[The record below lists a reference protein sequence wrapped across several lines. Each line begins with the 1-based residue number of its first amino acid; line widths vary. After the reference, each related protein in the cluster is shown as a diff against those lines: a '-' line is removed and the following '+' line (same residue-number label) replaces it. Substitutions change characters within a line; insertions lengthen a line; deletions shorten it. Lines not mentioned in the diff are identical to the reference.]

1 MSEKDMKLNKQN
13 SKKTNS
19 INSDNEERGFQF
31 VVPIDE
37 QIITNINK
45 ILRDYNI
52 KLERTEFNLTSKF
65 TTNELRRLQ
74 IEIGKYN
81 NFIIQYE
88 KLSIDNDKIKIKIKS
103 KELNEMQTKIE
114 EVLNIKELILLDLKK
129 TNLNDEEKNEL
140 FNELEKLFKNYKTK
154 KKAHQL
160 VSIIYI
166 KLYININQN
175 EGTNVGY
182 FYLSNKN
189 DDMEFKKLHIR
200 EKVGL
205 SEKTMTNQ
213 MKLLYKI
220 FGIDIS
226 KYQPDNYHGKTEN
239 NQFNY
244 NFNSLQYQILSIL
257 IELLKK
263 YPLPTTPNNIDYIN
277 AINESI
283 SKSNAQEF
291 EDFFK
296 LGIEKVKDIEFRKLK
311 KILDTD
317 FSFQTMKRL
326 SAESDIL
333 EKNLIT
339 FFNAVK
345 ESNFYENVILYQKL
359 SSAIEKVLFE
369 HQDEKENYNKFINTL
384 KSNDDSII
392 TCDNDVSSRY
402 QSLKELILSGKSGD
416 FNALYDEFINYSSI
430 AYKHEITEEET
441 NSISTSPH
449 TSTNIKEVFIDKYN
463 FKIPF
468 IDQILLKSLQS
479 DNKKFLDAKNLYL
492 KEYLAHSSL
501 DNSVSSTQS
510 FIPDREI
517 QEGIN
522 HLNQAIDHLGL
533 QLLKKDMRNH
543 NQYTS
548 YTHPFL
554 KELRRMKRQVSIF
567 NRDSINRKSRTTNE
581 IYNYKPKNTN
591 IFTDRISELVK
602 ELIYLKIKKELYNS
616 SKYTD

>member
-1 MSEKDMKLNKQN
+1 MGKKERTLNKQN
-13 SKKTNS
+13 SKISNS
-19 INSDNEERGFQF
+19 ANSDKEERGFQF

-37 QIITNINK
+37 QIITNINN

-65 TTNELRRLQ
+65 TTNELGRLQ
-74 IEIGKYN
+74 REVGKYN

-88 KLSIDNDKIKIKIKS
+88 KLSIDNEKIKIKLKS

-129 TNLNDEEKNEL
+129 TSLNDEEKNEL

-182 FYLSNKN
+182 FYLSNKS
-189 DDMEFKKLHIR
+189 DDMEFKKLHVR

-226 KYQPDNYHGKTEN
+226 KYQPDNYHGKAEN

-244 NFNSLQYQILSIL
+244 NFNSLEYQILSSL
-257 IELLKK
+257 IKLLKK
-263 YPLPTTPNNIDYIN
+263 YPLPTTPNNIDYID
-277 AINESI
+277 AINESM
-283 SKSNAQEF
+283 SKSNAQKF

-296 LGIEKVKDIEFRKLK
+296 LGIKEVKDIEFRKLK
-311 KILDTD
+311 KVLDTD

-326 SAESDIL
+326 AVESDIL
-333 EKNLIT
+333 EKKLIT

-369 HQDEKENYNKFINTL
+369 HQDEKENYNKFINSL
-384 KSNDDSII
+384 RSNDDSII
-392 TCDNDVSSRY
+392 TCDNNIVSGY
-402 QSLKELILSGKSGD
+402 HSLKELILSGKSDD

-430 AYKHEITEEET
+430 AHEHEIIEEDT
-441 NSISTSPH
+441 DSINTSSN
-449 TSTNIKEVFIDKYN
+449 TSINTKEVLIDKYN

-468 IDQILLKSLQS
+468 IDQILLKTLQS
-479 DNKKFLDAKNLYL
+479 DNKKFLDAKNLYS
-492 KEYLAHSSL
+492 KEYFAQSSL
-501 DNSVSSTQS
+501 ENIISSTQS
-510 FIPDREI
+510 FTPDREI

-533 QLLKKDMRNH
+533 QLLKKDIHNH

-554 KELRRMKRQVSIF
+554 KELRSMKRQISIF
-567 NRDSINRKSRTTNE
+567 NRDNINGKPLVTNE
-581 IYNYKPKNTN
+581 IYNYKLKNTN

-602 ELIYLKIKKELYNS
+602 ELMYLKIKKELYNS

>member
-19 INSDNEERGFQF
+19 INSDNEEKGFQF

-88 KLSIDNDKIKIKIKS
+88 KLSIDNEKIKIKLKS

-182 FYLSNKN
+182 FYLSNKS

-296 LGIEKVKDIEFRKLK
+296 LGIKEVKDIEFRKLK
-311 KILDTD
+311 KVLDTD

-384 KSNDDSII
+384 KSSDDSII

-533 QLLKKDMRNH
+533 QLLKKDIRNH

>member
-140 FNELEKLFKNYKTK
+140 FNELKKLFKNYKTK

>member
-140 FNELEKLFKNYKTK
+140 FNELKKLFKNYKTK

-182 FYLSNKN
+182 FYLSSKS

-602 ELIYLKIKKELYNS
+602 ELMYLKIKKELYNS

>member
-1 MSEKDMKLNKQN
+1 MSEKERTLNKQN
-13 SKKTNS
+13 SKISNS
-19 INSDNEERGFQF
+19 VNSENEGIGFQF

-37 QIITNINK
+37 QIIININK
-45 ILRDYNI
+45 IFSDYNI
-52 KLERTEFNLTSKF
+52 KLEHTEFNLTSKF
-65 TTNELRRLQ
+65 NTSELGRLQ
-74 IEIGKYN
+74 SEVGKYN

-88 KLSIDNDKIKIKIKS
+88 KLSIDNKKIKIKIKS
-103 KELNEMQTKIE
+103 KKLNEKQTKIE
-114 EVLNIKELILLDLKK
+114 EVLNIKELVLLDLKK
-129 TNLNDEEKNEL
+129 TNLNEKEKNKL

-160 VSIIYI
+160 VSIIYT

-182 FYLSNKN
+182 FYLNNKS

-200 EKVGL
+200 EKVDL
-205 SEKTMTNQ
+205 SEKIMTNQ

-220 FGIDIS
+220 FDIDIS
-226 KYQPDNYHGKTEN
+226 KYQPDNYHGKSEN

-244 NFNSLQYQILSIL
+244 SFNSSQYQILSIL
-257 IELLKK
+257 IRLLKK

-291 EDFFK
+291 EDFLK
-296 LGIEKVKDIEFRKLK
+296 LGIKEVKDIEFRKLK

-326 SAESDIL
+326 AAESDIL
-333 EKNLIT
+333 EKKLIT

-359 SSAIEKVLFE
+359 SSAIERVLFE
-369 HQDEKENYNKFINTL
+369 HQDEKENYNKFINSL
-384 KSNDDSII
+384 RSNDDSII
-392 TCDNDVSSRY
+392 TCDNDVVSRY
-402 QSLKELILSGKSGD
+402 QSLKELILSGKSDD

-430 AYKHEITEEET
+430 AHEHEIIEEDT
-441 NSISTSPH
+441 DSINTSSN
-449 TSTNIKEVFIDKYN
+449 TSINTKEVFIDKYN

-492 KEYLAHSSL
+492 KEYLTHSSL
-501 DNSVSSTQS
+501 ENSISSTQS

-533 QLLKKDMRNH
+533 QLLKKDIHNH

-567 NRDSINRKSRTTNE
+567 NRDSINGKPLITNK

-602 ELIYLKIKKELYNS
+602 ELMYLKIKKELYNS

>member
-1 MSEKDMKLNKQN
+1 
-13 SKKTNS
+13 
-19 INSDNEERGFQF
+19 
-31 VVPIDE
+31 
-37 QIITNINK
+37 
-45 ILRDYNI
+45 
-52 KLERTEFNLTSKF
+52 
-65 TTNELRRLQ
+65 
-74 IEIGKYN
+74 
-81 NFIIQYE
+81 
-88 KLSIDNDKIKIKIKS
+88 
-103 KELNEMQTKIE
+103 
-114 EVLNIKELILLDLKK
+114 
-129 TNLNDEEKNEL
+129 
-140 FNELEKLFKNYKTK
+140 
-154 KKAHQL
+154 
-160 VSIIYI
+160 
-166 KLYININQN
+166 
-175 EGTNVGY
+175 
-182 FYLSNKN
+182 
-189 DDMEFKKLHIR
+189 
-200 EKVGL
+200 
-205 SEKTMTNQ
+205 
-213 MKLLYKI
+213 
-220 FGIDIS
+220 
-226 KYQPDNYHGKTEN
+226 
-239 NQFNY
+239 
-244 NFNSLQYQILSIL
+244 
-257 IELLKK
+257 
-263 YPLPTTPNNIDYIN
+263 
-277 AINESI
+277 
-283 SKSNAQEF
+283 
-291 EDFFK
+291 FFK

-326 SAESDIL
+326 STESDIL

-430 AYKHEITEEET
+430 AHKHEITEEET

-501 DNSVSSTQS
+501 ENSVSSTQS

-533 QLLKKDMRNH
+533 QLLKKDIRNH

-554 KELRRMKRQVSIF
+554 KELRSMKRQISIF
-567 NRDSINRKSRTTNE
+567 NRDNINGKPLVTNE

>member
-52 KLERTEFNLTSKF
+52 KLERIEFNLTSKF
-65 TTNELRRLQ
+65 TTNELGRLQ
-74 IEIGKYN
+74 MEVGKYN

-103 KELNEMQTKIE
+103 KDLNEMQTKIE

-182 FYLSNKN
+182 FYLSNKS

-430 AYKHEITEEET
+430 AHKHEITEEET

-533 QLLKKDMRNH
+533 QLLKKDIRNH

-602 ELIYLKIKKELYNS
+602 ELMYLKIKKELYNS

>member
-1 MSEKDMKLNKQN
+1 MSEKERTLNKQN
-13 SKKTNS
+13 SKISNS
-19 INSDNEERGFQF
+19 VNSENEGIGFQF

-45 ILRDYNI
+45 ILRKYNI

-65 TTNELRRLQ
+65 TTNELRRL
-74 IEIGKYN
+74 EMEVGKYN

-88 KLSIDNDKIKIKIKS
+88 KLSINNEKIKIKIKS
-103 KELNEMQTKIE
+103 KELNEMKMEIE

-160 VSIIYI
+160 VSIIYT
-166 KLYININQN
+166 KLYMNINQN

-182 FYLSNKN
+182 FYLNNKS

-200 EKVGL
+200 EKVDL
-205 SEKTMTNQ
+205 SEKIMTNQ

-220 FGIDIS
+220 FDIDIS
-226 KYQPDNYHGKTEN
+226 KYQPDNYHGKSEN

-244 NFNSLQYQILSIL
+244 SFNSSQYQILSIL
-257 IELLKK
+257 IRLLKK

-291 EDFFK
+291 EDFLK
-296 LGIEKVKDIEFRKLK
+296 LGIKEVKDIEFRKLK

-326 SAESDIL
+326 AAESDIL
-333 EKNLIT
+333 EKKLIT

-359 SSAIEKVLFE
+359 SSAIERVLFE
-369 HQDEKENYNKFINTL
+369 HQDEKENYNKFINSL
-384 KSNDDSII
+384 RSNDDSII
-392 TCDNDVSSRY
+392 TCDNNVVSRY

-430 AYKHEITEEET
+430 AHKHEITEEET
-441 NSISTSPH
+441 NSMNTSPH
-449 TSTNIKEVFIDKYN
+449 TSINIKEVFIDKYN

-479 DNKKFLDAKNLYL
+479 DNKKFLDARNLYL

-501 DNSVSSTQS
+501 ENSISSTQS

-533 QLLKKDMRNH
+533 QLLKKDIRNH

-602 ELIYLKIKKELYNS
+602 ELMYLKIKKELYNS

>member
-1 MSEKDMKLNKQN
+1 MKLNKQN

-129 TNLNDEEKNEL
+129 TSLNDEEKNEL

>member
-1 MSEKDMKLNKQN
+1 MKLNKQN

-140 FNELEKLFKNYKTK
+140 FNELKKLFKNYKTK

-602 ELIYLKIKKELYNS
+602 ELMYLKIKKELYNN

>member
-19 INSDNEERGFQF
+19 INSDNEEKGFQF

-182 FYLSNKN
+182 FYLSNKS

-384 KSNDDSII
+384 KSSDDSII

-533 QLLKKDMRNH
+533 QLLKKDIRNH

>member
-1 MSEKDMKLNKQN
+1 
-13 SKKTNS
+13 
-19 INSDNEERGFQF
+19 
-31 VVPIDE
+31 
-37 QIITNINK
+37 
-45 ILRDYNI
+45 
-52 KLERTEFNLTSKF
+52 
-65 TTNELRRLQ
+65 
-74 IEIGKYN
+74 
-81 NFIIQYE
+81 
-88 KLSIDNDKIKIKIKS
+88 
-103 KELNEMQTKIE
+103 
-114 EVLNIKELILLDLKK
+114 
-129 TNLNDEEKNEL
+129 
-140 FNELEKLFKNYKTK
+140 
-154 KKAHQL
+154 
-160 VSIIYI
+160 
-166 KLYININQN
+166 LYININQN
-175 EGTNVGY
+175 EGTNVSY
-182 FYLSNKN
+182 FYLSNKS

-200 EKVGL
+200 EKVDL
-205 SEKTMTNQ
+205 SEKIMTNQ

-220 FGIDIS
+220 FDIDIS
-226 KYQPDNYHGKTEN
+226 KYQPDNYHGKSEN

-244 NFNSLQYQILSIL
+244 SFNSSQYQILSIL
-257 IELLKK
+257 IRLLKK

-291 EDFFK
+291 EDFLK
-296 LGIEKVKDIEFRKLK
+296 LGIKEVKDIEFRKLK

-326 SAESDIL
+326 AAESDIL
-333 EKNLIT
+333 EKKLIT

-359 SSAIEKVLFE
+359 SSAIERVLFE
-369 HQDEKENYNKFINTL
+369 HQDEKENYNKFINSL
-384 KSNDDSII
+384 RSNDDSII
-392 TCDNDVSSRY
+392 TCDNDVVSRY
-402 QSLKELILSGKSGD
+402 QSLKELILSGKSND

-430 AYKHEITEEET
+430 AHEHEIIEEAT
-441 NSISTSPH
+441 VSINTSSNTSIH
-449 TSTNIKEVFIDKYN
+449 TKEVFIDKYN

-501 DNSVSSTQS
+501 ENSISSTQS

-522 HLNQAIDHLGL
+522 HLNQAIDYLGL
-533 QLLKKDMRNH
+533 QLLKKDIHNH

-554 KELRRMKRQVSIF
+554 KELRRMKRQISIF
-567 NRDSINRKSRTTNE
+567 NRDSINGKPLITNKL
-581 IYNYKPKNTN
+581 YNYKPKNTN

-602 ELIYLKIKKELYNS
+602 ELMYLKIKKELYNS

>member
-1 MSEKDMKLNKQN
+1 MSEKERILNKQN
-13 SKKTNS
+13 SKISNS
-19 INSDNEERGFQF
+19 INSGNEERGFQF
-31 VVPIDE
+31 VVPIDK

-52 KLERTEFNLTSKF
+52 KLEQTEFNLTSKF
-65 TTNELRRLQ
+65 TTNELGRLQ
-74 IEIGKYN
+74 MEVGKYN

-129 TNLNDEEKNEL
+129 TNLNDEGKNEL

-182 FYLSNKN
+182 FYLSNKS

-326 SAESDIL
+326 STESDIL

-369 HQDEKENYNKFINTL
+369 HQDEKENYNKFINSL
-384 KSNDDSII
+384 RSNDDSII

-430 AYKHEITEEET
+430 AHKHEITEEET

-533 QLLKKDMRNH
+533 QLLKKDIRNH

-567 NRDSINRKSRTTNE
+567 NRDNINGKPLVTNE
-581 IYNYKPKNTN
+581 IYNYKHKNTN
-591 IFTDRISELVK
+591 IFTDRINELVK
-602 ELIYLKIKKELYNS
+602 ELMYLKIKKELYNS

>member
-1 MSEKDMKLNKQN
+1 MSKKERTLNKQN
-13 SKKTNS
+13 SKISNS
-19 INSDNEERGFQF
+19 VNSENEGIGFQF

-182 FYLSNKN
+182 FYLSNKS

-200 EKVGL
+200 EKVDL

-244 NFNSLQYQILSIL
+244 NFNSLQYQVLSIL

-392 TCDNDVSSRY
+392 TCDNDVVSRY

-533 QLLKKDMRNH
+533 QLLKKDIRNH